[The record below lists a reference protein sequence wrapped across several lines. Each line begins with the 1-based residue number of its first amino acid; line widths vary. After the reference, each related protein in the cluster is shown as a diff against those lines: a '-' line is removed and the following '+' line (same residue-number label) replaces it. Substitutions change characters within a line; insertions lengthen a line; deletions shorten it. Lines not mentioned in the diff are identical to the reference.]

1 MSLDDSKH
9 TETWARNVNRVGAVE
24 RLAAAVKDCA

>member
-24 RLAAAVKDCA
+24 RLA

>member
-24 RLAAAVKDCA
+24 RLGAAVKDCA